1 MSTISHIMIGSLI
14 TAVFS
19 VYTILNICT
28 YVTDQQKYLIT
39 HYDKKIKSLTEQ
51 IEYLFAE
58 NAELVSKI
66 DNISSTAN
74 SEYNND
80 NNIINN
86 DNNDNNECFELSDVY
101 NEYNEVVEFT
111 NEQLQLLLEVTSCE
125 EENTNMELEDQDAD
139 ITLVNVNEEKDDE
152 DLVNIPELVELDDP
166 NDAKRVQDS
175 LLVIARKALLGI

>member
-19 VYTILNICT
+19 VYTILNVCT

-51 IEYLFAE
+51 IDFLFAE

-74 SEYNND
+74 SEYNV
-80 NNIINN
+80 NNE
-86 DNNDNNECFELSDVY
+86 ECFELSDVY

-111 NEQLQLLLEVTSCE
+111 NEQLQLLLEVTNCE
-125 EENTNMELEDQDAD
+125 EENTNMGLEDQDAD
-139 ITLVNVNEEKDDE
+139 ITLVNVNEVKDD
-152 DLVNIPELVELDDP
+152 DFDGIPELVELDDP
-166 NDAKRVQDS
+166 NNTKRVQDS

>member
-51 IEYLFAE
+51 IDFLFAE

-86 DNNDNNECFELSDVY
+86 DNNECFELSDVY

-111 NEQLQLLLEVTSCE
+111 NEQLQLLLEVTNCE
-125 EENTNMELEDQDAD
+125 EENTNMGLEDQDAD
-139 ITLVNVNEEKDDE
+139 ITLVNVNEEKDE
-152 DLVNIPELVELDDP
+152 VIVNHDGIPELVELDDP
-166 NDAKRVQDS
+166 NDTKRVQDS

>member
-14 TAVFS
+14 TAIFS

-39 HYDKKIKSLTEQ
+39 HYNKKIKSLTEQ
-51 IEYLFAE
+51 IDFLFAE

-74 SEYNND
+74 SEYNVSD
-80 NNIINN
+80 NISSNVNN
-86 DNNDNNECFELSDVY
+86 EECFELSDVY

-111 NEQLQLLLEVTSCE
+111 NEQLQLLLEVTNCE
-125 EENTNMELEDQDAD
+125 EENTNMGLEDQDAD
-139 ITLVNVNEEKDDE
+139 ITLVNVNEDKEKDD
-152 DLVNIPELVELDDP
+152 DFDGIPELVELDNP
-166 NDAKRVQDS
+166 NDTKRVQDS

>member
-28 YVTDQQKYLIT
+28 YVTDQQKYLFT

-51 IEYLFAE
+51 IDFLFAE

-86 DNNDNNECFELSDVY
+86 DNNECFELSDVY

-111 NEQLQLLLEVTSCE
+111 NEQLQLLLEVTNCE
-125 EENTNMELEDQDAD
+125 EENTNMGLEDQDAD
-139 ITLVNVNEEKDDE
+139 ITLVNVNEEKDE
-152 DLVNIPELVELDDP
+152 VIVNHDGIPELVELDDP
-166 NDAKRVQDS
+166 NDTKRVQDS

>member
-51 IEYLFAE
+51 IDFLFAE

-86 DNNDNNECFELSDVY
+86 DNNECFELSDVY

-111 NEQLQLLLEVTSCE
+111 NEQLQLLLEVTNCE
-125 EENTNMELEDQDAD
+125 EENTNMGLEDQDAD
-139 ITLVNVNEEKDDE
+139 ITLVNVNEEKDE
-152 DLVNIPELVELDDP
+152 VIVNHDGIQELVELDDP
-166 NDAKRVQDS
+166 NDTKRVQDS

>member
-51 IEYLFAE
+51 IDFLFAE

-86 DNNDNNECFELSDVY
+86 DNNECFELSDVY

-111 NEQLQLLLEVTSCE
+111 NEQLQLLLEVTNCE
-125 EENTNMELEDQDAD
+125 EENTNMGLEDQDAD
-139 ITLVNVNEEKDDE
+139 ITLVNVNEEKDE
-152 DLVNIPELVELDDP
+152 VIVNHDGIPELVELDDP

>member
-51 IEYLFAE
+51 IDFLFAE

-74 SEYNND
+74 SEYNV
-80 NNIINN
+80 NNE
-86 DNNDNNECFELSDVY
+86 ECFELSDVY

-111 NEQLQLLLEVTSCE
+111 NEQLQLLLEVTNCE
-125 EENTNMELEDQDAD
+125 EENTNMGLEDQDAD
-139 ITLVNVNEEKDDE
+139 ITLVNVNEVKDD
-152 DLVNIPELVELDDP
+152 DFDGIPELVELDDP
-166 NDAKRVQDS
+166 NNTKRVQDS